1 MISFLDEFNMNQKP
15 SWLEAPDWAVCIGH
29 AFSREDDD
37 FYSEV
42 YGEENVQL
50 MKNNWCYF
58 SYPIPIGIANI
69 EYRPEDDNTKKYMV
83 WLWAIEGVGF
93 QFPVE
98 SPLSKMKLQK
108 YYNLLHPS
116 IKRVDVYT
124 ESQFEEQEFLWS
136 QNEATKVEHA
146 NYECLTDNLQ
156 RQFTKLTKEH
166 NSLSDKLSNP
176 NFEERVPKDVV
187 LKCQTDYERVKNEL
201 NLVESKLKL
210 L

>member
-1 MISFLDEFNMNQKP
+1 MNQKP
-15 SWLEAPDWAVCIGH
+15 SWSETPDWAVCIGY
-29 AFSREDDD
+29 AFSREDDV
-37 FYSEV
+37 FYSEL

-58 SYPIPIGIANI
+58 SYPNPIGIADI
-69 EYRPEDDNTKKYMV
+69 EYRPEDDNPKKYMV
-83 WLWAIEGVGF
+83 WIWAIEGVGI

-98 SPLSKMKLQK
+98 SPLSKIKLQK
-108 YYNLLHPS
+108 YYNLLIPS
-116 IKRVDVYT
+116 LKRVDVYT
-124 ESQFEEQEFLWS
+124 ESQFEEQEFFWS
-136 QNEATKVEHA
+136 QNESTKVEHA

-156 RQFTKLTKEH
+156 RQFTKLTKEY
-166 NSLSDKLSNP
+166 NCLSDKLSNP
-176 NFEERVPKDVV
+176 NFEERAPKDVV